1 MLLSAAPTLV
11 AALPASFLC
20 GERFLLCCSDAKR
33 HNCCSPLSHM
43 AGVVPEHLGVLN
55 LSFNRLSQLPK
66 ALGSAPVLQQMY
78 LANNQLTDLPD
89 TFSKLPMVDLFL
101 SENLFTTIPKAV
113 LGMTQVGYHSR
124 PIVKHDP
131 CAYSAL
137 WVSREM
143 AQSFSGNAMAPI
155 GEGKGTTPVGYFTV

>member
-1 MLLSAAPTLV
+1 
-11 AALPASFLC
+11 
-20 GERFLLCCSDAKR
+20 
-33 HNCCSPLSHM
+33 M

-131 CAYSAL
+131 CAYSVL

-143 AQSFSGNAMAPI
+143 AQSFSGHAMAPI
-155 GEGKGTTPVGYFTV
+155 GEGEGTTHVGHFTIRCVCGVRWWGGHPLLAGCETWPSQPLPPINNLLPS